1 MPSDRLLTRPFL
13 LASLANFL
21 NGIAF
26 ALFLHLSGFLSDLG
40 AGDAQIGLIFAL
52 AAVASILVR
61 PLVGNAMDRWGRRLV
76 IMVGNVLNVAFI
88 FGYLAVTDLGPVVH
102 LVRVGHG
109 MSEAMLFSALF
120 TYGVDVIPQSKR
132 TQGIALFGV
141 SGLLPIAVAGVLGDV
156 ILATAG
162 YRELF
167 ITAGAFAMATL
178 LVSLPLAERKPVTT
192 PETAQRGFWSVVRL
206 KELRPVWWM
215 VGWFSYVL
223 TGYFVFIRRFVDDTG
238 AGTVGLFFTAYAVTA
253 VVERIALGWL
263 PDRVGRYR
271 VLYPAF
277 GALVA
282 GFVVLANA
290 GTSLDV
296 AVAGGLCGA
305 GHGFAFP
312 ILTAFMADR
321 APVGD
326 RGSAMAFF
334 TALFDVGTLV
344 GGPTLG
350 AIIDHAGYT
359 EMYLASGVLLAAATL
374 VFRLWEGRALRPT
387 PIALAVLETP
397 AEC

>member
-277 GALVA
+277 
-282 GFVVLANA
+282 
-290 GTSLDV
+290 
-296 AVAGGLCGA
+296 
-305 GHGFAFP
+305 
-312 ILTAFMADR
+312 
-321 APVGD
+321 
-326 RGSAMAFF
+326 
-334 TALFDVGTLV
+334 
-344 GGPTLG
+344 
-350 AIIDHAGYT
+350 
-359 EMYLASGVLLAAATL
+359 
-374 VFRLWEGRALRPT
+374 
-387 PIALAVLETP
+387 
-397 AEC
+397 